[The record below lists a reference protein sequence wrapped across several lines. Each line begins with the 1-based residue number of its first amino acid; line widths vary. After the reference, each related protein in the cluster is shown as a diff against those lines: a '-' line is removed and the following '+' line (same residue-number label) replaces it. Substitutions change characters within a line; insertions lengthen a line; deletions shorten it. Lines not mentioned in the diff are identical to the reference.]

1 MCLKSTSEEKF
12 SNKATKLKNK
22 GDNSYLHYLQW
33 LREQYS
39 ELMGFF
45 GGSDVKHLPAM
56 GSS

>member
-12 SNKATKLKNK
+12 SNKAPKLKNK

-56 GSS
+56 